1 MKLKASRPRNPLV
14 QLMRQRAGSGAG
26 PHQKSNKA
34 LRQAAKR
41 QLRRL
46 KDEAGFAQPTKPVR

>member
-14 QLMRQRAGSGAG
+14 QLMRQRSGG
-26 PHQKSNKA
+26 GVHEKSGKA

-41 QLRRL
+41 ELRRL
-46 KDEAGFAQPTKPVR
+46 KDEGGFAQRISTVR

>member
-1 MKLKASRPRNPLV
+1 MKLKTSRPRNPLV
-14 QLMRQRAGSGAG
+14 QLMRSRNGEGV
-26 PHQKSNKA
+26 HQKSGKA

-46 KDEAGFAQPTKPVR
+46 KDEAGFAQRIKAAH

>member
-14 QLMRQRAGSGAG
+14 QLMRSRNGDGV
-26 PHQKSNKA
+26 HQKSGKA

-46 KDEAGFAQPTKPVR
+46 KDEAGFAQRAKSAH

>member
-14 QLMRQRAGSGAG
+14 QLMRQRSGAG
-26 PHQKSNKA
+26 VHEKSGKA

-41 QLRRL
+41 ELRRL
-46 KDEAGFAQPTKPVR
+46 KDEGGFSQRISPVR

>member
-1 MKLKASRPRNPLV
+1 MKLKAARPRNPLV
-14 QLMRQRAGSGAG
+14 QLMRQRSGEG
-26 PHQKSNKA
+26 MHQKTSKA

-46 KDEAGFAQPTKPVR
+46 KDEAGFAQRTKPAR

>member
-14 QLMRQRAGSGAG
+14 QLMRQRSGG
-26 PHQKSNKA
+26 GVHEKSGKA

-41 QLRRL
+41 ELRRL
-46 KDEAGFAQPTKPVR
+46 KDEGGFSQRISSVR

>member
-1 MKLKASRPRNPLV
+1 MKLKAARPRNPLV
-14 QLMRQRAGSGAG
+14 QIMRQRSGG
-26 PHQKSNKA
+26 GIHQKSNQA

-46 KDEAGFAQPTKPVR
+46 KDEAGFAQRTMPAR

>member
-1 MKLKASRPRNPLV
+1 MKLKVARPRNPLV
-14 QLMRQRAGSGAG
+14 QLMRQRSGEG
-26 PHQKSNKA
+26 MHQKTSKA

-46 KDEAGFAQPTKPVR
+46 KDEAGFAQRTKPAR

>member
-14 QLMRQRAGSGAG
+14 QLMRSRNGDGV
-26 PHQKSNKA
+26 HQKSGKA

-46 KDEAGFAQPTKPVR
+46 KDEAGFAQHAKLAH

>member
-14 QLMRQRAGSGAG
+14 QLMRQRSGG
-26 PHQKSNKA
+26 GVHEKSGKA

-41 QLRRL
+41 ELRRL
-46 KDEAGFAQPTKPVR
+46 KDEGGFAQRISSVR